1 MSKEFHDI
9 FGSSFVEQFDRDFSA
24 KIDWSTT
31 GGLGHYPSIG
41 LNKLIEDL
49 GITTKLTYDGDKFA
63 INFDNLSR
71 EFRDIIPVRPLYLL
85 EEKKSQDIIEALL
98 NINSGK
104 KSTEA
109 ELKCKNYLMK
119 ATEEMG
125 ELGNLSFL

>member
-1 MSKEFHDI
+1 ML
-9 FGSSFVEQFDRDFSA
+9 
-24 KIDWSTT
+24 T
-31 GGLGHYPSIG
+31 
-41 LNKLIEDL
+41 
-49 GITTKLTYDGDKFA
+49 IT
-63 INFDNLSR
+63 
-71 EFRDIIPVRPLYLL
+71 VRPLYLL